1 MIFRIR
7 FISTLVLC
15 AALLP
20 LPAHAANPIAPQNVL
35 YEMERDFYRLK
46 IPTGKIDGI
55 IDGKTQRALCVWREM
70 TNRLITR
77 KLPTK
82 SDIQAI
88 AMTQDLFPTTAMAL
102 GLNINLRC
110 QTAIWIREDVE
121 TPYKIFP
128 VSSGKTEFETILGTY
143 NVGWLIDDWYESR
156 TYPEGWMYRPQFF
169 NKGQAIHGSIDD
181 SMVQTYPASHGCVR
195 MIQKDIDYL
204 WDNNFGK
211 NSLIHVYGSWIG

>member
-1 MIFRIR
+1 MKTRLLAIAA
-7 FISTLVLC
+7 ISL
-15 AALLP
+15 AQLLAP
-20 LPAHAANPIAPQNVL
+20 SAAHAATPASNVL

-46 IPTGKIDGI
+46 IPTGKIDGV

-70 TNRLITR
+70 TNRPINR
-77 KLPTK
+77 KLPTTA
-82 SDIQAI
+82 DIQAI
-88 AMTQDLFPTTAMAL
+88 AMTEGIFVTTSMQL

-110 QTAIWIREDVE
+110 QAAVWVREDLE

-128 VSSGKTEFETILGTY
+128 VSSGRPGFETIRGTY

-169 NKGQAIHGSIDD
+169 NKGQAIHGSLDD

-204 WDNNFGK
+204 WDNGFGK
-211 NSLIHVYGSWIG
+211 NSLIHIYGTWIG

>member
-1 MIFRIR
+1 MKLRLL
-7 FISTLVLC
+7 TVTV
-15 AALLP
+15 AALTLISP
-20 LPAHAANPIAPQNVL
+20 TAYAATPIAPQNVL

-70 TNRLITR
+70 TTRPINR
-77 KLPTK
+77 KLPTIA
-82 SDIQAI
+82 DIQAI
-88 AMTQDLFPTTAMAL
+88 ATTEQIFPTTSMSL

-110 QTAIWIREDVE
+110 QSAVWVREDVE
-121 TPYKIFP
+121 HPYTIFP
-128 VSSGKTEFETILGTY
+128 VSSGKKDFETILGTY

-169 NKGQAIHGSIDD
+169 NKGQAIHGSLDD

-195 MIQKDIDYL
+195 MLQKDIDYL

-211 NSLIHVYGSWIG
+211 DSLIHIYGKWIA

>member
-1 MIFRIR
+1 MKMRLLSIIA
-7 FISTLVLC
+7 ISLTSLIS
-15 AALLP
+15 
-20 LPAHAANPIAPQNVL
+20 PAVAQASTPIAPQNVL

-46 IPTGKIDGI
+46 IPTGKIDGV

-70 TNRLITR
+70 TTRPVNR

-82 SDIQAI
+82 AEIQAI
-88 AMTQDLFPTTAMAL
+88 ATTEQIFVTTSMAL
-102 GLNINLRC
+102 GLNINIRC
-110 QTAIWIREDVE
+110 QSAVWVREDLE
-121 TPYKIFP
+121 NPYKIFP
-128 VSSGKTEFETILGTY
+128 VSSGKAGFETLLGTY

-169 NKGQAIHGSIDD
+169 NKGQAIHGSVDD

-211 NSLIHVYGSWIG
+211 NSLIHIYGNWIG

>member
-1 MIFRIR
+1 MKMRLLSIIA
-7 FISTLVLC
+7 ISLTSLIS
-15 AALLP
+15 
-20 LPAHAANPIAPQNVL
+20 PAVAQASTPIAPQNVL

-46 IPTGKIDGI
+46 IPTGKIDGV

-70 TNRLITR
+70 TTHPVNR

-82 SDIQAI
+82 AEIQAI
-88 AMTQDLFPTTAMAL
+88 ATTEQIFVTTSMAL

-110 QTAIWIREDVE
+110 QSAVWVREDLE
-121 TPYKIFP
+121 DPYKIFP
-128 VSSGKTEFETILGTY
+128 VSSGKAGFETILGTY

-169 NKGQAIHGSIDD
+169 NKGQAIHGSLDD

-211 NSLIHVYGSWIG
+211 NSLIHIYGNWIG